1 VLAGTDRSPD
11 LDGAFGEPVY
21 AVSDGHP
28 SAELF
33 DRPDVGSDPGHG
45 RVPPRRKAGAHRA
58 PRGRRLLSG
67 LLRRAL
73 LAAAAFTAL
82 LVASS
87 VGVAAYAYNH
97 YNGQIKRV
105 AVLQTRDTNV
115 REAAKQLNAQNFLVI
130 GSDSRAGA
138 DSQYGNVAGARS
150 DTTILVHLSPD
161 RSKATVISF
170 PRDSWVQIPS
180 CVDRPG
186 HTVGEHTDLFNAAFS
201 VGGAS
206 CTISLVQRMTGIK
219 ITHFVQVDFS
229 GFKSMVNALGS
240 VSICSPTAVSDSNSG
255 LVLHPGVNKLSGDQA
270 LAYVRARESI
280 GDGSDLG
287 RIRRQ
292 QLFLGAVMRQ
302 AMSGSLLS
310 NPARLTSFLDA
321 ATKAV
326 TVDKDTTFSDLRSLA
341 SSLQGLDPARVTM
354 YTAPIANPDYSPPGT
369 DMTGKVLLDT
379 TKGRVLYD
387 SVINDQTKVVQP
399 TSSTHPG
406 TSAPG
411 SSPKPATGS
420 ASKSAPPVPSSVSTG
435 ITAAD
440 KSCSL

>member
-1 VLAGTDRSPD
+1 VLAGTDRSND
-11 LDGAFGEPVY
+11 LDGDFAEPV
-21 AVSDGHP
+21 SSSSSEH
-28 SAELF
+28 SATQLF
-33 DRPDVGSDPGHG
+33 DEPRAAAGPGDG
-45 RVPPRRKAGAHRA
+45 RVPPRRRPGAHRMS
-58 PRGRRLLSG
+58 RGRRFLPA

-73 LAAAAFTAL
+73 LAALGFTAL
-82 LVASS
+82 LAASS
-87 VGVAAYAYNH
+87 VGVASYAYNH
-97 YNGQIKRV
+97 YNGQITRV
-105 AVLQTRDTNV
+105 TVLQPHDTNV

-138 DSQYGNVAGARS
+138 DSAYGNVGGARS

-170 PRDSWVQIPS
+170 PRDSWVQIPA

-186 HTVGEHTDLFNAAFS
+186 HIAPAHMDLFNAAFA

-206 CTISLVQRMTGIK
+206 CTIALVQQMTGIK
-219 ITHFVQVDFS
+219 ITHYVEVDFS

-240 VSICSPTAVSDSNSG
+240 VSVCSPTEVDDPSSG
-255 LVLHPGVNKLSGDQA
+255 LQLHPGINKLSGDQA

-302 AMSGSLLS
+302 AMSGNLLS

-326 TVDKDTTFSDLRSLA
+326 TVDKDTTFSDLRTLV
-341 SSLQGLDPARVTM
+341 SSLQGLNPSRVTM
-354 YTAPIANPDYSPPGT
+354 YTAPIADRDYSPPGT
-369 DMTGKVLLDT
+369 DMSGKVLLDT
-379 TKGRVLYD
+379 AKGRLLYD
-387 SVINDQTKVVQP
+387 SVINDQTLIVQP
-399 TSSTHPG
+399 SSTTP
-406 TSAPG
+406 A
-411 SSPKPATGS
+411 PKPATSAS

-440 KSCSL
+440 ASCSL

>member
-1 VLAGTDRSPD
+1 VLAGTDRSHD
-11 LDGAFGEPVY
+11 LVGEFSEPVF
-21 AVSDGHP
+21 STSQP
-28 SAELF
+28 S
-33 DRPDVGSDPGHG
+33 DRPEHAAGAGNG
-45 RVPPRRKAGAHRA
+45 RVPPRRRAGAHRA
-58 PRGRRLLSG
+58 PRGRRLFSRLW
-67 LLRRAL
+67 RRAL

-82 LVASS
+82 LAASS
-87 VGVAAYAYNH
+87 VGVAAYAYSH

-105 AVLQTRDTNV
+105 TVLQPKDTNV

-138 DSQYGNVAGARS
+138 DSAYGNVNGARS

-170 PRDSWVQIPS
+170 PRDSWVEIPA
-180 CVDRPG
+180 CIDRPG
-186 HTVGEHTDLFNAAFS
+186 HTVAPHMDLFNAAFS
-201 VGGAS
+201 LGGAS

-219 ITHFVQVDFS
+219 ITHYVQVDFS
-229 GFKSMVNALGS
+229 GFKSVVNAMGS
-240 VSICSPTAVSDSNSG
+240 VSICSPTAVSDANSG
-255 LVLHPGVNKLSGDQA
+255 LVLHPGINKLDGDQS

-302 AMSGSLLS
+302 AMSGNLLS

-326 TVDKDTTFSDLRSLA
+326 TVDKDTSFADLRALA

-354 YTAPIANPDYSPPGT
+354 YTAPITNPNYSPPGT
-369 DMTGKVLLDT
+369 DMSGKVLLDAV
-379 TKGRVLYD
+379 KGRLLYD
-387 SVINDQTKVVQP
+387 SVINDQKLVVQP
-399 TSSTHPG
+399 SSSTHPA
-406 TSAPG
+406 TPSSAK
-411 SSPKPATGS
+411 SASS

-435 ITAAD
+435 ITGAD